1 MQTRGEPLD
10 VAPLPLGAAA
20 PGGNGKGLSYLMH
33 LCCWVHSR
41 TKAGKTQVRN
51 SILLPCIRSR
61 RTKPRLPGSLGSSEA
76 PPVVPSFLRQV
87 EAQFQRRIAA
97 GQRRRPPPLPSPAR
111 CLPARGCPAGL
122 RPAGRA
128 GWGQRDRLSSAALLL
143 RPAAQR
149 AAENSPCNYSSIP
162 PSAGERELEVFPRLR
177 ACPVQIIAGSR
188 TRSEAARAA
197 CGRED
202 ARGPPPPPPPARS
215 PRPR

>member
-1 MQTRGEPLD
+1 VQTRGEPLD

-97 GQRRRPPPLPSPAR
+97 GQRRRPPPCRPPAPLRSPAPLGASR
-111 CLPARGCPAGL
+111 PGAAPLGSVPPGEPDGGSGIGSAAPRSSSARPLSGLPKIAPAITAPSHPAREK
-122 RPAGRA
+122 
-128 GWGQRDRLSSAALLL
+128 
-143 RPAAQR
+143 
-149 AAENSPCNYSSIP
+149 EN
-162 PSAGERELEVFPRLR
+162 
-177 ACPVQIIAGSR
+177 
-188 TRSEAARAA
+188 
-197 CGRED
+197 
-202 ARGPPPPPPPARS
+202 
-215 PRPR
+215 